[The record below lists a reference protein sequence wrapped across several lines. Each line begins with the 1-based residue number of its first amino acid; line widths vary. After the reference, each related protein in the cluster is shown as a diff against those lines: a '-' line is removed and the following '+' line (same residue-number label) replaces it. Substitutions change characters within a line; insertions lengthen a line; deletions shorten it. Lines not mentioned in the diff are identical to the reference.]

1 MGSEMC
7 IRDRLHPEGGNW
19 LYFCTVNLDTGET
32 KFAATADE
40 HDQNVAELRKWQA
53 ENQ

>member
-1 MGSEMC
+1 MALSPGLLIGVGGS
-7 IRDRLHPEGGNW
+7 W